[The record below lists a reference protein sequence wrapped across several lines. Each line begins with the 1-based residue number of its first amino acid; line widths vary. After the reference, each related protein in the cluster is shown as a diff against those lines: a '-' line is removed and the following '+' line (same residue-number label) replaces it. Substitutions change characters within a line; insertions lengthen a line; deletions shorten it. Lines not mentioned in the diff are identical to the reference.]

1 MQGIAEGSF
10 WSIDGPMRV
19 NNASSTAFSIS
30 TESTWST
37 LLIQNTNTDD
47 DTGLGIALKGHDS
60 IGGIA
65 HITTD
70 TNKGRTSIISSTDGG
85 TTNRESL
92 TVSPEGYIGIGQIN
106 PTAAINTKGTLDTAF
121 TGTVTVPK
129 VGKVTSVTIVNGGS
143 SITAGSLVFSGGG
156 GTGAAGTYTVA
167 SGVIDTITITNAGS
181 GYTSLPT
188 VVGNGSSVNAT
199 LTAVV
204 DSVVTIGSFT
214 LSCTTTD
221 TSVSLI
227 TTATSS
233 LAIGMSVSGTGIPSG
248 ATIAT
253 ILTATT
259 FTISSAATASGTV
272 TLTFSGSGIR
282 AGDAVSLASGTGGTL
297 ETFTV
302 SSVANTTQFLID
314 SLPTVTITSPS
325 PAASNKMDSDFV
337 KIESGDGNSLLIID
351 KTGHIG
357 IGGAPRSSL
366 DVVSTD
372 AIILPAGITTQA
384 PGGTASQIGTA
395 VAGMVR
401 FDSTSDSFRGYDGT
415 AWLTLGV
422 SGVRDADGDTKID
435 PEVTSDADDLVFYT
449 AGSIRMTIDQAG
461 DITHTGDFNTAGDV
475 YTDIIRRQSDSS
487 TTTKILLNDEDVQI
501 MAGHATD
508 EVLRVQSGI
517 VTVDGEITVTTLD
530 IGGTNITT
538 TAAELNLIDGGTAR
552 GTDAIADGDGV
563 LINDAGTMKMTTVQT
578 LSAYL
583 DDEITSMP
591 NLTTAASLVTTAA
604 TTVGALSTGSIAT
617 GFGAINNGS
626 DTITTTG
633 LISGGSLT
641 ISGTTTVTGSLVIPV
656 PGSVPSL
663 GTNGKIS
670 LGYNSGTSQYHLYAR
685 FHDGTTRKVQL
696 S

>member
-10 WSIDGPMRV
+10 WSIDGPATV
-19 NNASSTAFSIS
+19 NNASSTAFSIA
-30 TESTWST
+30 TKSTWST
-37 LLIQNTNTDD
+37 LVVQNTDATD

-65 HITTD
+65 HITTAA
-70 TNKGRTSIISSTDGG
+70 NKGRTSIISSTDAS
-85 TTNRESL
+85 TASTYRESL
-92 TVSPEGYIGIGQIN
+92 TVSPEGYIGIGQIT
-106 PTAAINTKGTLDTAF
+106 PTAALNAKGTLDTAF

-129 VGKVTSVTIVNGGS
+129 VGKVTGVTIVAGGS
-143 SITAGSLVFSGGG
+143 SITAGSLAFSGGG

-227 TTATSS
+227 TAATST

-248 ATIAT
+248 ATIVA
-253 ILTATT
+253 ILTTTT

-282 AGDAVSLASGTGGTL
+282 AGDAVNLISGTGGAL
-297 ETFTV
+297 ENFTV
-302 SSVANTTQFLID
+302 SSVANTTQFIID
-314 SLPTVTITSPS
+314 SLPTAALSSS

-372 AIILPAGITTQA
+372 AIVLPTGIATQA

-395 VAGMVR
+395 ITGMLR
-401 FDSTSDSFRGYDGT
+401 FDSTATAFKGYDGST
-415 AWLTLGV
+415 WITLGV
-422 SGVRDADGDTKID
+422 SGVQDSDGDTKIN

-461 DITHTGDFNTAGDV
+461 DITHAGDFTTTGDV
-475 YTDIIRRQSDSS
+475 YTNKVRRQSDSS

-530 IGGTNITT
+530 IGGTNVTT

-583 DDEITSMP
+583 DDEITAMP
-591 NLTTAASLVTTAA
+591 NLVTTAA
-604 TTVGALSTGSIAT
+604 TTVGALNTGSIT
-617 GFGAINNGS
+617 SGFTSIDVGAGA
-626 DTITTTG
+626 ITTTG
-633 LISGGSLT
+633 T
-641 ISGTTTVTGSLVIPV
+641 ISAGTLDVADAGIAIIPN
-656 PGSVPSL
+656 STSYNNQT
-663 GTNGKIS
+663 TNGEIELVKDGS
-670 LGYNSGTSQYHLYAR
+670 DGYIYFFVGSTKYR
-685 FHDGTTRKVQL
+685 VQG
-696 S
+696 SAV